1 MPENYFPRLLAMFAD
16 TSMSWPCGGLCC
28 DELYLTTCFTIVTI
42 PTAAR
47 NMMLLIFSPFLSL
60 KLFGLLLR

>member
-1 MPENYFPRLLAMFAD
+1 MFAD